1 MEEAGA
7 SDVCDRA
14 AHLLPCMNDID
25 PKGIHSIPPD
35 VISVDPGDKHLPLV
49 IIDE

>member
-25 PKGIHSIPPD
+25 PKGIHSIPPKGKD
-35 VISVDPGDKHLPLV
+35 AKRQFSI
-49 IIDE
+49 